1 MGREG
6 APPQLGAEP
15 EDTPAEQRLGHWAQY
30 RVAVTS
36 SPECTPA
43 SFSSGMVIVGG
54 AEDRPI
60 GLTENIT
67 VSHPL
72 AADAADPVYYCL
84 EFSLPEDT
92 PLQAQGTAVSP
103 EWEFLVVCLVNS

>member
-1 MGREG
+1 
-6 APPQLGAEP
+6 
-15 EDTPAEQRLGHWAQY
+15 
-30 RVAVTS
+30 
-36 SPECTPA
+36 
-43 SFSSGMVIVGG
+43 MVIVGG

-103 EWEFLVVCLVNS
+103 EWEFLGTSE